1 MDRRNQIGEIFENEL
16 SNNSYLKG
24 HLPRLIESYNFI
36 KKYLE
41 DGQSII
47 DIGSYGHF
55 TKIVSKLHSIKFEL
69 SNFELREN
77 FPTISNSYD
86 FVFCMEV
93 IEHLKD
99 RDSNNLEYISSF
111 RYLGIFNLLCE
122 MNRILKEGGL
132 LFLTTPNINTYLS
145 ILRVLNYENPYFFT
159 PHPRELSI
167 NELKRF
173 LKSTGF
179 EILEID
185 TKNVWNDYSIGAERH
200 ADFVNKISDFCNKNG
215 FSDKLRGDD
224 IFIIAKKV
232 KSPEFNL
239 YKNEYFEVTL
249 DDIYTK
255 QISSI

>member
-1 MDRRNQIGEIFENEL
+1 MDKNNKIEEIFENEL
-16 SNNSYLKG
+16 SNNKYLRG

-36 KKYLE
+36 KKYLQ

-47 DIGSYGHF
+47 DLGSYGHF
-55 TKIVSKLHSIKFEL
+55 TKIISKFHSIEFKI
-69 SNFELREN
+69 SNFELRDN
-77 FPTISNSYD
+77 FPIESQSHD

-122 MNRILKEGGL
+122 MNRILKQDGL

-145 ILRVLNYENPYFFT
+145 ILRILNYENPYFFT

-179 EILEID
+179 EIIEID
-185 TKNVWNDYSIGAERH
+185 TKNVWNDYSIGADRYS
-200 ADFVNKISDFCNKNG
+200 DFVDKISNFCEKNG
-215 FSDKLRGDD
+215 YSENLRGDD

-232 KSPEFNL
+232 KSPEFSL

-249 DDIYTK
+249 NDIYTK
-255 QISSI
+255 QI

>member
-1 MDRRNQIGEIFENEL
+1 MDKNIKIEQIFENEIS
-16 SNNSYLKG
+16 SNKYLRG

-36 KKYLE
+36 EKYLK
-41 DGQSII
+41 DGQSVI

-55 TKIVSKLHSIKFEL
+55 TKIISKLHKIDFEL
-69 SNFELREN
+69 SNFELRDN
-77 FPTISNSYD
+77 FPIKSGLYD

-122 MNRILKEGGL
+122 MNRILKNDGL
-132 LFLTTPNINTYLS
+132 LFLTTPNVNTYLG
-145 ILRVLNYENPYFFT
+145 ILRLLNYENPYFFT

-179 EILEID
+179 EIIEID
-185 TKNVWNDYSIGAERH
+185 TKNVWNDYSIAAERH
-200 ADFVNKISDFCNKNG
+200 SNFVDKISEFCKENG
-215 FSDKLRGDD
+215 FSENLRGDD
-224 IFIIAKKV
+224 IFLVAKKV
-232 KSPEFNL
+232 REPEFSL

-249 DDIYTK
+249 NDIYPK
-255 QISSI
+255 QM